1 MSDKV
6 TNQLLLEHLEAIQSK
21 LSAMANDI
29 GDLKSDM
36 RGLKSHMAGFMQ
48 SEVAQDSAIA
58 TMQTCL
64 DRIERR
70 LELRD

>member
-6 TNQLLLEHLEAIQSK
+6 TNQLLLEDLKAIQSK
-21 LSAMANDI
+21 LSAVANDI

-36 RGLKSHMAGFMQ
+36 RGLKSHMAGFTQ
-48 SEVAQDSAIA
+48 SEVARDSAIA
-58 TMQTCL
+58 TMQT
-64 DRIERR
+64 RPEQIERR

>member
-6 TNQLLLEHLEAIQSK
+6 TDQPLLEHLKAIQSR

-48 SEVAQDSAIA
+48 SEVAQDSA
-58 TMQTCL
+58 TMQTRL
-64 DRIERR
+64 ERIERR
-70 LELRD
+70 PELRD

>member
-1 MSDKV
+1 MNDKV
-6 TNQLLLEHLEAIQSK
+6 TNQPLLEHLGAIQSK

-36 RGLKSHMAGFMQ
+36 RGFKSHMAGFMQ

-58 TMQTCL
+58 TMRTRPE
-64 DRIERR
+64 RIECR